1 MRRCDRVVEDAERQ
15 EHPYEPDGEGHIGG
29 GSALGHM
36 LRCAAVPQ
44 VTALCMLLESL
55 DRLARRNAG
64 AQYDAALLV
73 IAYYAPAV
81 IAWGAGRWM

>member
-44 VTALCMLLESL
+44 VTALLLLIEAL

-64 AQYDAALLV
+64 AIADGMLIACGIRLV
-73 IAYYAPAV
+73 QLIGG
-81 IAWGAGRWM
+81 W